1 MSKRWWS
8 LVAVSLATFMTY
20 LDNNVTNV
28 AIPTIQRSLHLSLA
42 GLEWV
47 VSSYI
52 LVFAGLLLAGGRLA
66 DVFGRRRLFLI
77 GLSVFTLG
85 SLWAGLAGSGA
96 ELIGARL
103 VQGLGAALVV
113 PTTLAIIM
121 ATFKNVRER
130 ATAIGVWTAIGAMAL
145 AFGPLIGGFI
155 SQHFHWGWIFFINVP
170 VGIVTFAIALA
181 ATQESRDPSVV
192 RRLDVPGL
200 ITSAVA
206 LSSLTYALI
215 DGHDKGWTSPL
226 ILGAFA
232 LAAVAAAVFGV
243 IESRTRY
250 PMVDMRLFRS
260 RIFAG
265 GTGTMMLWAFGIFGI
280 YFFTSIYL
288 QTILG
293 FSPTKA
299 GLAFVPMA
307 LCMAL
312 FAGLAGLVSR
322 VLRPHQTVA
331 LGMAVMAGGLYL
343 FGTLG
348 GGATFA
354 SLMPGFLIFGAGA
367 GLMNVPLTN
376 AVLHSMPPERSG
388 MASALLNA
396 SRELAGLLG
405 ITIIGAVLRSAQ
417 GSALRAGQDAADA
430 YLHGYHSGLIL
441 TVALVAAG
449 AVVSFFALQRLPRP
463 AEADEAL
470 VPAVAAELSGSAE
483 PEMVAQPGNQP
494 AWETASS

>member
-1 MSKRWWS
+1 MSRRWWS

-28 AIPTIQRSLHLSLA
+28 AIPTIQRSLHLSLS

-47 VSSYI
+47 VSTYI

-66 DVFGRRRLFLI
+66 DLFGRRRLFLL

-85 SLWAGLAGSGA
+85 SLWAGLSGSGA
-96 ELIGARL
+96 ELIAARA

-121 ATFKNVRER
+121 ATFTAGRER
-130 ATAIGVWTAIGAMAL
+130 TTAIGIWTAIGAMAL

-181 ATQESRDPSVV
+181 ATGESRDPSLV
-192 RRLDVPGL
+192 RRLDIPGL
-200 ITSAVA
+200 ITSTVT
-206 LSSLTYALI
+206 LFSLTYALI
-215 DGHDKGWTSPL
+215 EGEDRGWTSPL

-232 LAAVAAAVFGV
+232 LAAVAAAAFSV
-243 IESRTRY
+243 IESRTAH

-260 RIFAG
+260 RVYAG
-265 GTGTMMLWAFGIFGI
+265 GTVTMMLWAFGVFGI

-312 FAGLAGLVSR
+312 FAGLAGPVSR
-322 VLRPHQTVA
+322 VLRPHQTVG
-331 LGMAVMAGGLYL
+331 LGMAVMAGGLYW

-376 AVLHSMPPERSG
+376 AIMHSMSPERSG
-388 MASALLNA
+388 VGSALLNA
-396 SRELAGLLG
+396 SREVAGLLG
-405 ITIIGAVLRSAQ
+405 ITIIGAVLRTAQ
-417 GSALRAGQDAADA
+417 DSALRAGQDAAAA
-430 YLHGYHSGLIL
+430 YLHGYHTGLIL
-441 TVALVAAG
+441 TVALVGVG
-449 AVVSFFALQRLPRP
+449 AVVSFVALRQLPRP
-463 AEADEAL
+463 VTAADEAL
-470 VPAVAAELSGSAE
+470 VPAIAAELSGSAE
-483 PEMVAQPGNQP
+483 PQVVRN
-494 AWETASS
+494 